1 MAVGLAGVARKP
13 ILQSCMLGSAP
24 VVHPDIENSVA
35 VAVARINALHERI
48 GEFLSNGDPQDYDA
62 LARIAHHLDEAVAFT
77 GFLIPEDD

>member
-1 MAVGLAGVARKP
+1 MASGVADMARQP

-24 VVHPDIENSVA
+24 VVHSDIENSVA
-35 VAVARINALHERI
+35 IAVARINALHERI
-48 GEFLSNGDPQDYDA
+48 GEFLASGDPQDYDA